1 MRNAHRTAQ
10 PALTAKQPQTRAAW
24 LHAAVTAPVHTPHR
38 VVFLSKGESQP
49 MESTVAVGRGRQPHT
64 AQGWVERCPAG
75 GLLLS
80 TRICAERSSEHHTQL
95 KYPPQSDEQRGCVTK
110 GKTVNPK
117 EPKFPDRKCNLK
129 CTRSP
134 HPAEPQSLCP
144 PPPNNPST
152 HRQLPSPRSCMGSP
166 PWGWRAG
173 WEGCCVG
180 SFFPSAHCPGAELSL
195 LTLKQELKKLIL
207 QNLAKKITTANIK
220 KKQLWLQRR
229 CLQAALTWN
238 TPTAPCCST
247 HCW

>member
-64 AQGWVERCPAG
+64 AQGWVGRCPAG

-110 GKTVNPK
+110 GK
-117 EPKFPDRKCNLK
+117 
-129 CTRSP
+129 RSIQKN
-134 HPAEPQSLCP
+134 QSSLIGNVILNALAVP
-144 PPPNNPST
+144 T
-152 HRQLPSPRSCMGSP
+152 LLSPRASAPHLPTTPALTASCLLPEAAWVHFHG
-166 PWGWRAG
+166 AG
-173 WEGCCVG
+173 GQDGKDAVWD
-180 SFFPSAHCPGAELSL
+180 PSSIQHIVQEQSCHCPL
-195 LTLKQELKKLIL
+195 
-207 QNLAKKITTANIK
+207 
-220 KKQLWLQRR
+220 
-229 CLQAALTWN
+229 
-238 TPTAPCCST
+238 
-247 HCW
+247 

>member
-64 AQGWVERCPAG
+64 AQGWVGRCPAG

-144 PPPNNPST
+144 PHPP
-152 HRQLPSPRSCMGSP
+152 
-166 PWGWRAG
+166 
-173 WEGCCVG
+173 
-180 SFFPSAHCPGAELSL
+180 
-195 LTLKQELKKLIL
+195 
-207 QNLAKKITTANIK
+207 TTP
-220 KKQLWLQRR
+220 
-229 CLQAALTWN
+229 ALTASCLLPEAAWVHLHGAGGQDGKDAVWD
-238 TPTAPCCST
+238 PSSLQHIVQEQSCHCSL
-247 HCW
+247 

>member
-64 AQGWVERCPAG
+64 AQGWVGRCPAG

-110 GKTVNPK
+110 GK
-117 EPKFPDRKCNLK
+117 
-129 CTRSP
+129 RSIQKN
-134 HPAEPQSLCP
+134 QSSLIGNVILNALAVP
-144 PPPNNPST
+144 T
-152 HRQLPSPRSCMGSP
+152 LLSPR
-166 PWGWRAG
+166 A
-173 WEGCCVG
+173 
-180 SFFPSAHCPGAELSL
+180 SAPHLP
-195 LTLKQELKKLIL
+195 
-207 QNLAKKITTANIK
+207 TTP
-220 KKQLWLQRR
+220 
-229 CLQAALTWN
+229 ALTASCLLPEAAWVHFHGAGGQDGKDAVWD
-238 TPTAPCCST
+238 PSSIQHIVQEQSCHCSL
-247 HCW
+247 

>member
-64 AQGWVERCPAG
+64 AQGWVGRCPAG

-110 GKTVNPK
+110 GKRSIQKNQSSLIGNVILNAL
-117 EPKFPDRKCNLK
+117 PDPTLL
-129 CTRSP
+129 SP
-134 HPAEPQSLCP
+134 RASAHLP
-144 PPPNNPST
+144 PPKQPQ
-152 HRQLPSPRSCMGSP
+152 HSP
-166 PWGWRAG
+166 PAAFSQKLHGFTSMGLEGRMGRMLCGILLPFSTLSRSRAVIAHFEAG
-173 WEGCCVG
+173 TKEADPPEFGC
-180 SFFPSAHCPGAELSL
+180 
-195 LTLKQELKKLIL
+195 
-207 QNLAKKITTANIK
+207 
-220 KKQLWLQRR
+220 
-229 CLQAALTWN
+229 
-238 TPTAPCCST
+238 
-247 HCW
+247 

>member
-64 AQGWVERCPAG
+64 AQGWVEHCPAG

-110 GKTVNPK
+110 GK
-117 EPKFPDRKCNLK
+117 
-129 CTRSP
+129 RSIQKN
-134 HPAEPQSLCP
+134 QSSLIGNVILNALAVP
-144 PPPNNPST
+144 T
-152 HRQLPSPRSCMGSP
+152 LLSPR
-166 PWGWRAG
+166 A
-173 WEGCCVG
+173 
-180 SFFPSAHCPGAELSL
+180 SAPHLP
-195 LTLKQELKKLIL
+195 
-207 QNLAKKITTANIK
+207 TTP
-220 KKQLWLQRR
+220 
-229 CLQAALTWN
+229 ALTASCLLPEAAWVHFHGAGGQDGKDAVWD
-238 TPTAPCCST
+238 PSSIQHIVQEQSCHCSL
-247 HCW
+247 

>member
-64 AQGWVERCPAG
+64 AQGWVGRCPAG

-110 GKTVNPK
+110 GK
-117 EPKFPDRKCNLK
+117 
-129 CTRSP
+129 RSIQKN
-134 HPAEPQSLCP
+134 QSSLIGNVILNALAVP
-144 PPPNNPST
+144 T
-152 HRQLPSPRSCMGSP
+152 LLSPR
-166 PWGWRAG
+166 A
-173 WEGCCVG
+173 
-180 SFFPSAHCPGAELSL
+180 SAPHLP
-195 LTLKQELKKLIL
+195 
-207 QNLAKKITTANIK
+207 TTP
-220 KKQLWLQRR
+220 
-229 CLQAALTWN
+229 ALTASCLLPEAAWVHFHGAGGQDGRDAVWD
-238 TPTAPCCST
+238 PSSIQHIVQEQSCHCSL
-247 HCW
+247 

>member
-110 GKTVNPK
+110 GK
-117 EPKFPDRKCNLK
+117 
-129 CTRSP
+129 RSIQKN
-134 HPAEPQSLCP
+134 QSSLIGNVILNALAVP
-144 PPPNNPST
+144 T
-152 HRQLPSPRSCMGSP
+152 LLSPR
-166 PWGWRAG
+166 A
-173 WEGCCVG
+173 
-180 SFFPSAHCPGAELSL
+180 SAPHLP
-195 LTLKQELKKLIL
+195 
-207 QNLAKKITTANIK
+207 TTP
-220 KKQLWLQRR
+220 
-229 CLQAALTWN
+229 ALTASCLLPEAAWVHLHGAGGQDGKDAVWD
-238 TPTAPCCST
+238 PSSIQHIVQEQSCHCSL
-247 HCW
+247 

>member
-64 AQGWVERCPAG
+64 AQGWVGRCPAG

-110 GKTVNPK
+110 GKRSIQKNQSSLIGNVILNAL
-117 EPKFPDRKCNLK
+117 PDPTLL
-129 CTRSP
+129 SP
-134 HPAEPQSLCP
+134 RASAHLP
-144 PPPNNPST
+144 PPKQPQ
-152 HRQLPSPRSCMGSP
+152 HSP
-166 PWGWRAG
+166 PAAFSQKLHGFTSMGLEGRMGRMLCGILLPFSTLSRSRA
-173 WEGCCVG
+173 VI
-180 SFFPSAHCPGAELSL
+180 AHFEAGTKEADPPEFG
-195 LTLKQELKKLIL
+195 
-207 QNLAKKITTANIK
+207 
-220 KKQLWLQRR
+220 
-229 CLQAALTWN
+229 
-238 TPTAPCCST
+238 
-247 HCW
+247 

>member
-95 KYPPQSDEQRGCVTK
+95 KYPPQSDEQRGRVTK
-110 GKTVNPK
+110 GK
-117 EPKFPDRKCNLK
+117 
-129 CTRSP
+129 RSIQKN
-134 HPAEPQSLCP
+134 QSSLIGNVILNALAVP
-144 PPPNNPST
+144 T
-152 HRQLPSPRSCMGSP
+152 LLSPR
-166 PWGWRAG
+166 A
-173 WEGCCVG
+173 
-180 SFFPSAHCPGAELSL
+180 SAPHLP
-195 LTLKQELKKLIL
+195 
-207 QNLAKKITTANIK
+207 TTP
-220 KKQLWLQRR
+220 
-229 CLQAALTWN
+229 ALTASCLLPEAAWVHLHGAGGQDGKDAVWD
-238 TPTAPCCST
+238 PSSLQHIVQEQSCHCSL
-247 HCW
+247 

>member
-64 AQGWVERCPAG
+64 AQGWVGRCPAG

-110 GKTVNPK
+110 GK
-117 EPKFPDRKCNLK
+117 
-129 CTRSP
+129 RSIQKN
-134 HPAEPQSLCP
+134 QSSLIGNVILNALAVP
-144 PPPNNPST
+144 T
-152 HRQLPSPRSCMGSP
+152 LLSPR
-166 PWGWRAG
+166 A
-173 WEGCCVG
+173 
-180 SFFPSAHCPGAELSL
+180 SAPHTP
-195 LTLKQELKKLIL
+195 Q
-207 QNLAKKITTANIK
+207 TTP
-220 KKQLWLQRR
+220 
-229 CLQAALTWN
+229 ALTASCLLPEAAWVHFHGAGGQDGKDAVWD
-238 TPTAPCCST
+238 PSSIQHIVQEQSCHCSL
-247 HCW
+247 